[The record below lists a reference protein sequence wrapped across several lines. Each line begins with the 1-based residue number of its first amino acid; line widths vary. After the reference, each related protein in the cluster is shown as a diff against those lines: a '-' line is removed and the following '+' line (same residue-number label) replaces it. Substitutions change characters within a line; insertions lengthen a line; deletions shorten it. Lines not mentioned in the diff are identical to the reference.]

1 MKRLVKQKED
11 EKEEMEKAY
20 NNKKLP
26 G

>member
-1 MKRLVKQKED
+1 MSRLVKQKED